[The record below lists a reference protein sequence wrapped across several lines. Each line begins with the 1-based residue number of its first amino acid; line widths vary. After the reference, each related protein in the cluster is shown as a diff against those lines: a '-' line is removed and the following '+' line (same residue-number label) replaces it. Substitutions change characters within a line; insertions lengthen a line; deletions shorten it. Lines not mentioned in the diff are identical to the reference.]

1 MLAELLMAFALA
13 GEISA
18 LPYQAPNQAPDQAP
32 AVALVLHTYEVKFR
46 LDSRVST
53 TQVQANDGG
62 HAKKLVQA
70 QYGPKVTVLSVKKVD

>member
-1 MLAELLMAFALA
+1 MVVELFLVLALS
-13 GEISA
+13 GEVSVPSGAI
-18 LPYQAPNQAPDQAP
+18 P

-53 TQVQANDGG
+53 TQVQANDAG

-70 QYGPKVTVLSVKKVD
+70 QYGSRVTVLSVKKVD